1 MDFIMGERVLCTSR
15 YDGNDSVKDAVGT
28 VITAKDERGRYGVEF
43 DEYVYGH
50 SLRGRC
56 EDGYGF
62 WIDSEILEPLPEETL
77 ELPSA
82 MSYEELFGNEAR

>member
-1 MDFIMGERVLCTSR
+1 MDFIIGDRVLCTST

-28 VITAKDERGRYGVEF
+28 VIIAKDALGRYGVEF
-43 DEYVYGH
+43 DEKVNGH
-50 SLRGRC
+50 SLGGHC
-56 EDGYGF
+56 EYGYGYY
-62 WIDSEILEPLPEETL
+62 IGSKLLELLPEETL